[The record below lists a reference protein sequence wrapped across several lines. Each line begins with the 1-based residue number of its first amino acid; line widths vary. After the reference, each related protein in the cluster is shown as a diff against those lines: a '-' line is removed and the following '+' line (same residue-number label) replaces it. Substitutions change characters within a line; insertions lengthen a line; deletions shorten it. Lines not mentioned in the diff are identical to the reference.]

1 MAETHSPQVFISFAG
16 TDRAMADRLRRD
28 LQERDIEVSDFPLGR
43 NLVLDINQKLA
54 QSDYFVLLWSQA
66 AVDRQ
71 WVSAEWS
78 AAFAHE
84 LLERRSFLF
93 VVRLDRTPLPILLA
107 ARHYLDA
114 ADNNWNELVNEL
126 VDTWR
131 RDRAVGEPVL
141 PAPCPAT
148 TANGADGHRNIILYI
163 RNHALSVA
171 HVMTVPEESTG
182 RQLMNLVHT
191 ALALPDIAER
201 FGGVVGIRFQ
211 YQLENVLGVIS
222 DDTRKLANLHV
233 ADRDSIDLVVF
244 IEPFGP
250 EGKSSV
256 TTYRKASP
264 TDLSPVTTRSLI
276 DHAFGHLIPW

>member
-1 MAETHSPQVFISFAG
+1 MAEAHSPQVFISFAG

-28 LQERDIEVSDFPLGR
+28 LQERDIEVSDFPLGQ

-78 AAFAHE
+78 AAFARE

-93 VVRLDRTPLPILLA
+93 VVRLDRTPLPALLA

-126 VDTWR
+126 VGTWR

-141 PAPCPAT
+141 PAPCQET
-148 TANGADGHRNIILYI
+148 TANGAGGRQNIVLYI
-163 RNHALSVA
+163 RNRALSVA
-171 HVMTVPEESTG
+171 HVMAVPEESTG
-182 RQLMNLVHT
+182 RQLMDLVRT
-191 ALALPDIAER
+191 ALALTDITER
-201 FGGVVGIRFQ
+201 FDGAVGMRFK
-211 YQLENVLGVIS
+211 YQLEHVFGVIS
-222 DDTRKLANLHV
+222 DDTRKLAKLHV
-233 ADRDSIDLVVF
+233 ADGDTIDLVVF

-250 EGKSSV
+250 EGKFPV
-256 TTYRKASP
+256 TTYRKSSP
-264 TDLSPVTTRSLI
+264 TNLSPVTTRSLI
-276 DHAFGHLIPW
+276 DYAFNHLIPW